1 MLTVAHTWLGITQTF
16 SPILAGEEVF
26 TYPCSS
32 FILCIRHSGRS
43 GKRPKLPTFTVA
55 SLEKVLLPPST
66 RHCPGTAVLTTVT
79 RTRSAHSP
87 TVASSLATQLASL
100 NT

>member
-1 MLTVAHTWLGITQTF
+1 MLTVAHTWLGITQTL
-16 SPILAGEEVF
+16 SPILAGDEVF

-32 FILCIRHSGRS
+32 FILCMLHSRRS
-43 GKRPKLPTFTVA
+43 GKRPKVPTFTVG

-66 RHCPGTAVLTTVT
+66 RHCPDTAVLTTVT
-79 RTRSAHSP
+79 RTRSAHSS
-87 TVASSLATQLASL
+87 TLASRLATQLASL